1 MVQVSGRRLRALGA
15 LVMAISLMVL
25 AGCGS
30 AGPPA
35 PGEGGRSAIEAVNPF
50 GGDPATEGTPKA
62 GGSLRVGMD
71 RDIASFDPTVQNA
84 NPAAF
89 AVYDSLMKLTSDGGA
104 EPYLAQSMD
113 TPDGGLT
120 WRMTLRPGVMFSDG
134 TPLDAN
140 AVILNVQRHIDK
152 PTSPARLTA
161 QRIASMR
168 AVDPMTVEFTL
179 DSPLG
184 SFPVVFAQPTFTGT
198 LGMIISPAALQQYG
212 DDIGRH
218 PVGAGPF
225 TLAEWIPGS
234 HVKLERNG
242 SYWQQGKPYLD
253 ELEFRPLSDTESRYA
268 SVQNGDV
275 DVILAAYN
283 TELVRAL
290 QEPNLNVY
298 YGPGDSG
305 ELLYFNFNRAP
316 FTDRRMREAVVRAL
330 DLRGLS
336 ASLYNNQLVTAQS
349 LFGAESPYH
358 TDAATQAWPA
368 FDLERAKQLVDEY
381 RAEGGS
387 TSITLKSTTARGQF
401 GEFVQAQLAAVG
413 ITVDVQ
419 LYDLAQYSAQVVQSG
434 DFDLTTTVSSFD
446 SPYPATERLFGSG
459 GSANYGKYSSP
470 QVDALLAEA
479 AGTADEGARTKA
491 YQQLELLVNQDLA
504 VCWLSRAY
512 LATVTRADVK
522 GVDRYLSRDMFYAS
536 LWLDRSG

>member
-1 MVQVSGRRLRALGA
+1 MVQVSGRRCRALGA
-15 LVMAISLMVL
+15 LVMAISLMAL

-30 AGPPA
+30 AGPPGA
-35 PGEGGRSAIEAVNPF
+35 GAGGRSAIEAVDPF
-50 GGDPATEGTPKA
+50 GGDPAAEGTPKA

-113 TPDGGLT
+113 TSDGGLT
-120 WRMTLRPGVMFSDG
+120 WRMTLRPGVTFSDG

-168 AVDPMTVEFTL
+168 AVDPLTVEFTL

-184 SFPVVFAQPTFTGT
+184 SLPVVFAQPTFTGT
-198 LGMIISPAALQQYG
+198 LGMVISPAALQQYG

-225 TLAEWIPGS
+225 TLAEWVPGS
-234 HVKLERNG
+234 HVELERNG
-242 SYWQQGKPYLD
+242 GYWQQGKPYLD

-316 FTDRRMREAVVRAL
+316 FTDRRMREAVIRAL

-349 LFGAESPYH
+349 LFGADSPHH

-368 FDLERAKQLVDEY
+368 FDLERAKQLVEEY

-459 GSANYGKYSSP
+459 GSANYGKYSNP

-479 AGTADEGARTKA
+479 ASTADEDARAKA
-491 YQQLELLVNQDLA
+491 YQQLELLVNQELA

-512 LATVTRADVK
+512 LATVTRTDVR